1 MRIGIIGAGAVGNLL
16 AARLTAA
23 EADVTLI
30 ARAATASQI
39 RRKGILVVSPD
50 NRVSHHSVRVT
61 DDPVEAGPQ
70 DVIILCVKTYALPGV
85 LADLAGLCGPH
96 TRIVPMINGIPWW
109 YPHAQAAPLAG
120 HRMTSVDPDGTLSES
135 LDPDRIIGA
144 CTYVAVEND
153 GPGRIRHIDG
163 QRFAFGDPSQR
174 SLPVID
180 DLVEVFGKA
189 GFQARA
195 TPDIRVEL
203 WTKLLGNIWYNPTSV
218 LTGATLT
225 TLCTDPGL
233 RKVGVA
239 MMSEARTVAEALG
252 MTFHEDI
259 AQRMQSAAAVGD
271 FKTSMLQDYEAGRR
285 LELPAIL
292 GSVIE
297 LAKVAG
303 VETPTLRTI
312 LALTSLRVRTR
323 DAARAA

>member
-1 MRIGIIGAGAVGNLL
+1 MRIAIIGAGAVGNLL

-23 EADVTLI
+23 QADVTLV
-30 ARAATASQI
+30 ARAATAAQI
-39 RRKGILVVSPD
+39 RRKGLLVVSPD
-50 NRVSHHSVRVT
+50 NRVGHHEVRVT
-61 DDPVEAGPQ
+61 DDPVAAGPQ
-70 DVIILCVKTYALPGV
+70 DMIILCVKTYALPGV
-85 LADLAGLCGPH
+85 LATMASLCAAH
-96 TRIVPMINGIPWW
+96 TRVVPMINGIPWW
-109 YPHAQAAPLAG
+109 YPHAQPSPLAG
-120 HRMTSVDPDGTLSES
+120 RRMTSVDPDGTLSES
-135 LDPDRIIGA
+135 LDPERIVGA

-163 QRFAFGDPSQR
+163 QRFVFGDPAGR
-174 SLPVID
+174 ALPEID
-180 DLVEVFGKA
+180 ALADIFGKA

-195 TPDIRVEL
+195 TADIRTEV

-233 RKVGVA
+233 REIGVA
-239 MMSEARTVAEALG
+239 MMHEARAVAETLG
-252 MTFHEDI
+252 VTFQEDI
-259 AQRMQSAAAVGD
+259 EQRMQSAAAVGD

-297 LAKVAG
+297 LAEMAG
-303 VETPTLRTI
+303 VDTPTLRSVR
-312 LALTSLRVRTR
+312 ALVSLRVRTR

>member
-16 AARLTAA
+16 AARLTAT
-23 EADVTLI
+23 EADVTLV
-30 ARAATASQI
+30 ARGATAAHI
-39 RRKGILVVSPD
+39 RREGILTVSPH
-50 NRVSHHSVRVT
+50 NRVSRQTVRVT

-85 LADLAGLCGPH
+85 LATLPSLCGPD

-109 YPHAQAAPLAG
+109 YPHAQPAPLAG
-120 HRMTSVDPDGTLSES
+120 YRMTSVDPDGTLSRS

-163 QRFAFGDPSQR
+163 QRFVFGDPAGR
-174 SLPVID
+174 GLAVID
-180 DLVEVFGKA
+180 DLVDIFGKA

-195 TPDIRVEL
+195 TPDIRAEV
-203 WTKLLGNIWYNPTSV
+203 WTKLWGNIWFNPTSV

-233 RKVGVA
+233 REIGVA
-239 MMSEARTVAEALG
+239 MMTEAKTVAEALG
-252 MTFHEDI
+252 VTFHQDI
-259 AQRMQSAAAVGD
+259 EQRIRSAAAVGD

-297 LAKVAG
+297 LAEVAG
-303 VETPTLRTI
+303 VETPTLKTV
-312 LALTSLRVRTR
+312 LSLVALRVRTR
-323 DAARAA
+323 DAARDA